1 MPKFNIDTK
10 IDINFS
16 EDQIKEILVEVI
28 AQEMPEIIVEDINF
42 VIKRNPTSVSASVDG
57 AMKGFMSTAPEEKKV
72 EEQPELE
79 PEIADEKPEGEE
91 SENVSDFLN
100 LD

>member
-1 MPKFNIDTK
+1 MY
-10 IDINFS
+10 
-16 EDQIKEILVEVI
+16 IKYISAKVI
-28 AQEMPEIIVEDINF
+28 AKEMSEIIVEDITF
-42 VIKRNPTSVSASVDG
+42 VIKRNPTSVSASVD
-57 AMKGFMSTAPEEKKV
+57 ASMKGFTTPPPAEKAE

-79 PEIADEKPEGEE
+79 LETPEETPKSVE

>member
-28 AQEMPEIIVEDINF
+28 AKEMPEIIVEDITF
-42 VIKRNPTSVSASVDG
+42 VIKRNPTSISASVD
-57 AMKGFMSTAPEEKKV
+57 ASMKGFTTSPSAEKV
-72 EEQPELE
+72 EEKPPELE
-79 PEIADEKPEGEE
+79 LETPVETPEGVE